1 MPQPKKPPLRVPI
14 TPEMEATRRKRTGS
28 PKPKPLPPVTPAR
41 FTAVMGIVERLAE
54 ENTDV
59 FIGIAQ
65 GYRERHRDGTSRKLT
80 AQEAAQIA
88 SAMADGAGLPPVT
101 LAVAVQESDLR
112 GYDEPEPTEILMRAG
127 IATAPAAMT
136 SALRFVALMEM
147 PADIFEALY
156 DGDTLDDELDV
167 LVKALSHQDIAR
179 AGGVRARAQRAAEHL
194 SQEVAGVP
202 GKAMAL
208 LIRAQWQAMKQ
219 GMEAL
224 GYQKPSSSLTGS
236 PPSTDGLSDTSSTS
250 SATPAR

>member
-1 MPQPKKPPLRVPI
+1 MAGAPKARAPRKAPARP
-14 TPEMEATRRKRTGS
+14 TPK
-28 PKPKPLPPVTPAR
+28 LPPVTPAR
-41 FTAVMGIVERLAE
+41 FTAVMGIVEALAE

-65 GYRERHRDGTSRKLT
+65 GYRERHREGTSRKLT

-88 SAMADGAGLPPVT
+88 SAMADNAGLPPVT

-112 GYDEPEPTEILMRAG
+112 GYDEPEPLEILMRAG
-127 IATAPAAMT
+127 VATAPAAMT
-136 SALRFVALMEM
+136 SVMRFVALMEM
-147 PADIFEALY
+147 PADVFEAEY
-156 DGDTLDDELDV
+156 DQDTLDEALGAI
-167 LVKALSHQDIAR
+167 VKTMNHQDIA
-179 AGGVRARAQRAAEHL
+179 GVRERAQRAAEHL

-208 LIRAQWQAMKQ
+208 LIRAQWQAVKM
-219 GMEAL
+219 GMDAL

-236 PPSTDGLSDTSSTS
+236 PPSTDGLSDTSSME